1 MAEGTPTP
9 RKVTAAATQQDALP
23 MRGMVLLGTFMND
36 KAPEALIRN
45 SFGRIEKIGLGDKI
59 GRQQV
64 VAINPGLVVLMRNGA
79 TERLTMPRG

>member
-36 KAPEALIRN
+36 KAPEALIRDPH
-45 SFGRIEKIGLGDKI
+45 GRIEKIGLGD
-59 GRQQV
+59 
-64 VAINPGLVVLMRNGA
+64 NPGLVVLMRNGA